1 MQSLV
6 KKICQQLDAIIYLLN
21 KSKTKCDEAVCV
33 SGQDQLKEDTV
44 ELPVLLDIHEV
55 IAILNIPV
63 AIYYRWVRLG
73 ELVPRRKEKRH
84 YFYKEDLLQ
93 QLKEGRRRGRI

>member
-6 KKICQQLDAIIYLLN
+6 KKICQQLDAIICLLN
-21 KSKTKCDEAVCV
+21 KSKTRCDEAVRM
-33 SGQDQLKEDTV
+33 SGQEQLKEDTS

-55 IAILNIPV
+55 IAILNISM
-63 AIYYRWVRLG
+63 ATYYRWVRLG
-73 ELVPRRKEKRH
+73 ELVPRRKGKRH

-93 QLKEGRRRGRI
+93 QLEEGRLRGRI